1 MVCGVSVSHPAAASP
16 VKVAPRRPPS
26 GIPRRELLTL
36 LAYLEAGSHKAAAHR
51 LGVSEATSRQR
62 ISQLM
67 GRVGVRNTTQAVW
80 ALRHELQT
88 EQDASDIDVRRRL
101 EQPFDPDLGTATPG
115 G

>member
-1 MVCGVSVSHPAAASP
+1 MSVSHPVAPSP
-16 VKVAPRRPPS
+16 VKVAPRRPRS
-26 GIPRRELLTL
+26 RVPRRELLTL

-62 ISQLM
+62 IWLLLK
-67 GRVGVRNTTQAVW
+67 RVGVRNTTQAVW
-80 ALRHELQT
+80 ALRHELQV

-101 EQPFDPDLGTATPG
+101 EQPFDLDLGTATPG

>member
-1 MVCGVSVSHPAAASP
+1 MVCGVNHPAASSP
-16 VKVAPRRPPS
+16 VRTALTPKRS

-62 ISQLM
+62 ISLLLK
-67 GRVGVRNTTQAVW
+67 RVGARNTTQAVW

-88 EQDASDIDVRRRL
+88 EQDASDIDVCRRL
-101 EQPFDPDLGTATPG
+101 EQPFDPALGTATPG